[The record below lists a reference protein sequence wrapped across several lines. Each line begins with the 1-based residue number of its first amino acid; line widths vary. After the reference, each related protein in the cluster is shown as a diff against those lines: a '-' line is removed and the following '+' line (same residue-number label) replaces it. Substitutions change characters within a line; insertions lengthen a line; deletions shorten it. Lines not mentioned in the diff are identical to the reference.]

1 MDSSVNCM
9 VSANNINS
17 RGSMD
22 LLHNPVLSR
31 RKVTGIGNALV
42 DLLIHESEDFVKVST
57 AAKGGMTYF
66 DNDTIETVVRRASN
80 PPEVVPG
87 GAVCNTMVGL
97 GRLGN
102 PARFIGKR
110 GLDNRGTF
118 FEDDLRK
125 KGVEP
130 ALFRSKSPTGR
141 VLSIITPDA
150 QRTMMTFLGAASELS
165 AKEISPDLFSDS
177 AVAVVEGYLLFN
189 QELILQAL
197 GAARKAGALISL
209 DLASFTV
216 VESSGSFLNEIVE
229 EYVNILMANEDEAR
243 AFTGHQAEKEALEAL
258 ACKADIAVLKQ
269 GARGSSIWHDGKI
282 YKIGPFANGR
292 IVDTTGAGDLWAAGF
307 LHGLVNGYSIAH
319 SGKIGSAC
327 GFEVC
332 RVDGA
337 DIPEEGWARIRR
349 LLE

>member
-1 MDSSVNCM
+1 MD
-9 VSANNINS
+9 
-17 RGSMD
+17 RFY
-22 LLHNPVLSR
+22 NPVLKR
-31 RKVTGIGNALV
+31 RKITGIGNALV
-42 DLLIHESEDFVKVST
+42 DLLIHESEDFVRASE

-66 DNDTIETVVRRASN
+66 SNDAIEKVVRKASN

-87 GAVCNTMVGL
+87 GAVCNTMIGL

-110 GLDNRGTF
+110 GLDDRGRF
-118 FEDDLRK
+118 FEEDLRK

-130 ALFRSKSPTGR
+130 VLFSSESPTGR

-165 AKEISPDLFSDS
+165 AQEISPDLFSDS

-189 QELILQAL
+189 RELILEAL
-197 GAARKAGALISL
+197 RAARQAGALISL

-216 VESSGSFLNEIVE
+216 VDSAGSFLKEIVE
-229 EYVNILMANEDEAR
+229 EYVDILMANEDEAR
-243 AFTGHQAEKEALEAL
+243 AFTGCQSEEEALQAL
-258 ACKADIAVLKQ
+258 ACKADIAVLKK
-269 GARGSSIWHDGKI
+269 GSKGSSIWHGGEV
-282 YKIGPFANGR
+282 YKIEPFGTR
-292 IVDTTGAGDLWAAGF
+292 GIVDTTGAGDLWAAGF
-307 LHGLVNGYSIAH
+307 LYGLVNEYSIAH
-319 SGKIGSAC
+319 SGNIGSAC

-337 DIPEEGWARIRR
+337 DIPEEGWGRIRQ
-349 LLE
+349 LLK